1 MGVNFIG
8 LIAEWA
14 PAVEAYRAS
23 GTDFYWDTDEDA
35 ELPFAD
41 EDYLGGFKRLMDLSN
56 CYLKISPELSD
67 EEREGIEPFLRL
79 VGGFETE
86 RDRELDTSPV
96 NDLLADAG
104 GSPRPDEYIPFTM
117 RPSTVRLA
125 LELAEYIPW
134 KALEAAC
141 ARTDFSDVAGNSWFL
156 QGYDDLEW
164 MLDIYLDWMKQAAA
178 LDRGLIVLVS
188 M

>member
-1 MGVNFIG
+1 MGVSFIG

-23 GTDFYWDTDEDA
+23 GTDFYWDTEEDA
-35 ELPFAD
+35 EIPFAE
-41 EDYLGGFKRLMDLSN
+41 EDYVGGFKRFLDLSSF
-56 CYLKISPELSD
+56 YLKIQPELSD
-67 EEREGIEPFLRL
+67 RDRECIEPFLRL
-79 VGGFETE
+79 VGGFQTAE
-86 RDRELDTSPV
+86 DLKLDTHPV
-96 NDLLADAG
+96 NDLLVDAG
-104 GSPRPDEYIPFTM
+104 GPQPEEYIPFTM

-134 KALEAAC
+134 QALEAAC
-141 ARTDFSDVAGNSWFL
+141 DRVDFSDVAGDSWFL

-164 MLDIYLDWMKQAAA
+164 MLGIYLSWLKEAAA
-178 LDRGLIVLVS
+178 ANRGLIVLVS